1 MNNISKSIEEKI
13 GRNLYLQDNHPV
25 KIVKDM
31 VFEYFEGYEKFCVE
45 NPAVDVVDNFDF
57 LRIPKDHPGRAI
69 TDTYYKDEQTVLRT
83 HMTSYIKSLAN
94 KAENNKYVICGDV
107 YRKDTVDATHFPVF
121 HQIDGFA
128 IIEEGKDPIEELK
141 ALLGGLIEHLF
152 PGKEYHFQE
161 DSFPFTEPSLEVEV
175 KFGDQW
181 LEILGG
187 GSVHYEIMDQ
197 LQMNGKKALAFGLGI
212 ERLAMIIFDIKD
224 IRLFWSE
231 DERFLGQFESGKL
244 NKFVPYSKYPEM
256 KRDISMWVPDEYH
269 EHDFYDLVR
278 NVGGELVEHVELF
291 DQFKNPKRETN
302 SESYA
307 FHLVYRSNDR
317 TLTDE
322 EVNEIHKEIERLAI
336 ENLGVEIR

>member
-1 MNNISKSIEEKI
+1 
-13 GRNLYLQDNHPV
+13 
-25 KIVKDM
+25 
-31 VFEYFEGYEKFCVE
+31 
-45 NPAVDVVDNFDF
+45 
-57 LRIPKDHPGRAI
+57 
-69 TDTYYKDEQTVLRT
+69 
-83 HMTSYIKSLAN
+83 
-94 KAENNKYVICGDV
+94 
-107 YRKDTVDATHFPVF
+107 
-121 HQIDGFA
+121 
-128 IIEEGKDPIEELK
+128 
-141 ALLGGLIEHLF
+141 
-152 PGKEYHFQE
+152 
-161 DSFPFTEPSLEVEV
+161 
-175 KFGDQW
+175 
-181 LEILGG
+181 
-187 GSVHYEIMDQ
+187 
-197 LQMNGKKALAFGLGI
+197 
-212 ERLAMIIFDIKD
+212 MIIFDIKD